1 MLIEKNKDS
10 VRILKLINGD
20 EVIAKVTSQTDG
32 DLIVENPF
40 VLIMGQQGMQFS
52 PMLIMGD
59 PDVPVTLYKSSI
71 AANAAP
77 AKNMLQ
83 GYEKATSKIA
93 IPSKQGII
101 I

>member
-1 MLIEKNKDS
+1 MLVQRNKEE
-10 VRILKLINGD
+10 VRILKMVNGD
-20 EVIAKVTSQTDG
+20 EVIAKVTSQSDTEFV
-32 DLIVENPF
+32 VENPF

-59 PDVPVTLYKSSI
+59 PEVPVTLYKSSI
-71 AANAAP
+71 VANADP
-77 AKNMLQ
+77 AKGMLQ

-93 IPSKQGII
+93 IPTKPGII